1 MLDEKDEEYQ
11 RRKER
16 ARQLRNSVGMITSND
31 MQNIGTDNITT
42 INNDNSYIEK
52 LNRAKQLRNSVGFI
66 TSNDQMI
73 DEQQNNS
80 SVPNTTDQSTDTNG
94 IDLSKYPD
102 LEPGDSVEKTVI
114 GLNKKDIAGVQ
125 QYGDSEDTQKKKE
138 IYNMISNAKTEHA
151 IDTKNKVNDKSNKQE
166 TMLKTPLLQEQIN
179 DQKATPNN
187 LKATPREM
195 YNFIRQEYNNKVEIT
210 PELIQELSNMND
222 REKNIYIDLLT
233 KNKDEK
239 TKINIK
245 IQDYKQNQR
254 TQKEAEKIDQDI
266 ANGNYISSLWH
277 IIKGLPQ
284 EAINSFIK
292 METAIGSFLPQLKG
306 NMSTNNIIDATKV
319 MTGEYIETNSKIK
332 NDVVRTAGSVSGTI
346 GAMIPS
352 IIANIIAP
360 GSGNLTQ
367 AVTVGS
373 SEYLDTLNEDNSNKG
388 QALLTG
394 ILKGAASYQI
404 EKIAGGNFLSK
415 GSLDDIAHGTIA
427 NKFSNKYAQRIA
439 SILYDIGGEVAEEQ
453 IENQAGYIIDKLV
466 SDKDITAEQWWSDFS
481 ETNKNT
487 VLTTIVLGM
496 FGLGGNTYREV
507 LNEKQLKEIDSK
519 TEKSIKEITTIMDK
533 ENITIKKPYFVLD
546 TDGQGNISTLTQTTG
561 QEIELKNTDLN
572 VTPVVVYQN
581 GYYDVIDGKSGTKLD
596 TSGYT
601 SVDEAIN
608 GFNDKISKA
617 SKESID
623 MVNNEVINSKLA
635 LINKFQEIEAYQKM
649 YNNDVRNYK
658 NSLLEDNKKLEEI
671 SALTN
676 QIQDKT
682 IYNNQE
688 AVDIFDYVSSYFENM
703 KIEHTNIGK
712 DFLYSVDQNGK
723 IINSF
728 ELSDKRYNG
737 KKIKEIINTAV
748 DGVLPNR
755 IQTTTEQN
763 KGDLNVEPTNY
774 IANNQTGLK
783 MDDRTLQNVSSKKVK
798 PYQEEHPELAKE
810 IQEMAWNFQEDLA
823 NSIEGKR
830 YKVGDEWT
838 GQKRST
844 TKELAEIKD
853 ETGTS
858 WDKINQALEDI
869 ANNKGNYALA
879 KKIELV
885 LDRALTEGY
894 RNIYGQTIFPN
905 ESYLDKKSKIEG
917 KDYKNTETNY
927 DVTKYMSNEELR
939 PFGEKAN
946 KKGQFDVE
954 DNQVRNTKK
963 SNSMDNIKENTADII
978 KSIEKF
984 KKAKKN
990 IDRQDVLNIANS
1002 LNIKLKQGAILIND
1016 TNMSK
1021 KAGHNLK
1028 PSIIEITK
1036 IFENV
1041 NNKNAKEFRNDAIE
1055 EAMSKFRDAMVII
1068 KDTKTKTEINKS
1080 GIEKTFSGNVTK
1092 EKIQTADNIKDI
1104 IEQGIYGFT
1113 TYNPNDSNEI
1123 LYHHFFTPV
1132 SYNKNNGLIRIVI
1145 KEFKKDKTQNDKYY
1159 YHQLEYISNK
1169 KLEDFDALSQIDGNK
1184 EIKSSSSNINNSIP
1198 QKEQIV
1204 KNETAIN
1211 KKSMQKEKNN
1221 TSNDDIRSMKKPSI
1235 KVEYDSQGRQ
1245 LSRQQQG
1252 FFKDSKVRDAKG
1264 NLMVMYHGTPN
1275 GDYTV
1280 FKAGS
1285 YFTARKEYA
1294 DGYQNTWASAISSKQ
1309 NASNPKT
1316 YEVYLN
1322 ITNPFTLQDSKAKDI
1337 YLNEFIKGGNSLSY
1351 DPYTNWTNE
1360 INQLDEIDWTEGE
1373 DLIEWLKENHPEYD
1387 GLILDEGGDGGYGE
1401 AEYSWRGKSF
1411 VPFNPNQIK
1420 NVDNVNPTSND
1431 DIRYMK
1437 KNNSN
1442 SKKEN
1447 KINTIKI
1454 DSNGD
1459 AKYID
1464 ENRKEYD
1471 IYFRFD
1477 AKGGFK
1483 GKEHRSG
1490 DSMWENQIDE
1500 LIDEKQESYYDEEK
1514 EDYIEKNPLLED
1526 YGVTQE
1532 EYDDMSYEECLKIKM
1547 KIADDY
1553 LHSYPETPDVFPLS
1567 SGASSIKLSK
1577 DGIDVLGDNISA
1589 LLYEYSTSDD
1599 DIVTFYT
1606 GNLQNDI
1613 GIWNEPIVKPDRVIY
1628 TGNSKEIIEILEDV
1642 TPNKEKIKKIARIIN
1657 NQDTSNDD
1665 ILYMKKPSQKVE
1677 YDNQGRQLSKQQQ
1690 KFFKDSKVRDEKR

>member
-11 RRKER
+11 KRKER
-16 ARQLRNSVGMITSND
+16 ARQLRNSVGMITAND

-73 DEQQNNS
+73 DEQQNN
-80 SVPNTTDQSTDTNG
+80 PIMQNTIDQSVEANG

-114 GLNKKDIAGVQ
+114 SLNN
-125 QYGDSEDTQKKKE
+125 KE
-138 IYNMISNAKTEHA
+138 IEGVPQYEESEESKERKERYNVIAKGGKLESLKTEQDKQEEEA
-151 IDTKNKVNDKSNKQE
+151 IKYNKQQANSDKNLFSQFGKMIENFWLGITSGTKEIVKETTQTSYNNKQE
-166 TMLKTPLLQEQIN
+166 NELLAGSNPNVPDIVKEEYKYQIN
-179 DQKATPNN
+179 EN
-187 LKATPREM
+187 
-195 YNFIRQEYNNKVEIT
+195 
-210 PELIQELSNMND
+210 
-222 REKNIYIDLLT
+222 DLLKQKMNQKVNAT
-233 KNKDEK
+233 SLF
-239 TKINIK
+239 KIN
-245 IQDYKQNQR
+245 
-254 TQKEAEKIDQDI
+254 
-266 ANGNYISSLWH
+266 
-277 IIKGLPQ
+277 
-284 EAINSFIK
+284 
-292 METAIGSFLPQLKG
+292 
-306 NMSTNNIIDATKV
+306 TN
-319 MTGEYIETNSKIK
+319 
-332 NDVVRTAGSVSGTI
+332 
-346 GAMIPS
+346 
-352 IIANIIAP
+352 
-360 GSGNLTQ
+360 
-367 AVTVGS
+367 
-373 SEYLDTLNEDNSNKG
+373 
-388 QALLTG
+388 
-394 ILKGAASYQI
+394 
-404 EKIAGGNFLSK
+404 
-415 GSLDDIAHGTIA
+415 
-427 NKFSNKYAQRIA
+427 
-439 SILYDIGGEVAEEQ
+439 
-453 IENQAGYIIDKLV
+453 
-466 SDKDITAEQWWSDFS
+466 
-481 ETNKNT
+481 
-487 VLTTIVLGM
+487 
-496 FGLGGNTYREV
+496 
-507 LNEKQLKEIDSK
+507 
-519 TEKSIKEITTIMDK
+519 
-533 ENITIKKPYFVLD
+533 
-546 TDGQGNISTLTQTTG
+546 TLTQQPLLKGDTAQSIDNELNQYKDAFGDLELNPVTRNLSKSIAQDQNKIATNVNEIDNPIIKKVSELAPSAGNSLAGAGISMVNPYLGMSYFMISAMGSYEDDGRRRGMSKQEAESYGKIMGFMEGATEMIGIDKFLSAGNAVRKGSFKEALRNYGLDMVDNAIQEAVIDPIDELMAGQIAGNEYQKNNYSTMKGYIELLGEMIRDGVDGALSSLLMNGIGLSIDSSVYLYNKIQNNKKITETDVKNAYTDIQNNPNIDVSEAFKSSFDYEKQKLQENNREIYRFLEFDNEGNIVAVKEAIGEKISLKNKQLNIEPIIVNVDGYYNVIDNQSGLKLDTTMYNSVQEAKVGFNEQIKNASQSTINEINQKVNKSKLAIINKMQEMTEDKAAQNMNNITNKFINQQSKQIVQPSKVFSTEETKNILSNNNVDTTQIKNRPYLG
-561 QEIELKNTDLN
+561 QEI
-572 VTPVVVYQN
+572 
-581 GYYDVIDGKSGTKLD
+581 
-596 TSGYT
+596 
-601 SVDEAIN
+601 
-608 GFNDKISKA
+608 NDI
-617 SKESID
+617 
-623 MVNNEVINSKLA
+623 
-635 LINKFQEIEAYQKM
+635 
-649 YNNDVRNYK
+649 
-658 NSLLEDNKKLEEI
+658 
-671 SALTN
+671 
-676 QIQDKT
+676 
-682 IYNNQE
+682 
-688 AVDIFDYVSSYFENM
+688 
-703 KIEHTNIGK
+703 
-712 DFLYSVDQNGK
+712 
-723 IINSF
+723 
-728 ELSDKRYNG
+728 
-737 KKIKEIINTAV
+737 
-748 DGVLPNR
+748 

-763 KGDLNVEPTNY
+763 KGNLNIEPTNY
-774 IANNQTGLK
+774 IANNQADLK
-783 MDDRTLQNVSSKKVK
+783 MEDRTLQNVSSKKIK
-798 PYQEEHPELAKE
+798 PYQEEHPELATE

-853 ETGTS
+853 ETGAS

-869 ANNKGNYALA
+869 ANNKGDYALA

-894 RNIYGQTIFPN
+894 RNIYGKTIFPN
-905 ESYLDKKSKIEG
+905 ERYLDKKSKIEG
-917 KDYKNTETNY
+917 KDYKNTEQDY
-927 DVTKYMSNEELR
+927 DASQYMSDEELR
-939 PFGEKAN
+939 PFGEKKN
-946 KKGQFDVE
+946 KKGQLDVE
-954 DNQVRNTKK
+954 GNQVENINKKYKNVSQDLIANIDTVLNGVIDRNRNIKVLDYTPKVLQKVGLNNLPIIMTQDHIRSTILTLDEAIKK
-963 SNSMDNIKENTADII
+963 GLNVKNKNFHGLGKETLLKVIDNIDKPIAIYQWQETSKNKYGKDDFIIITQFKDKNNDRIIVPVLANRKDNNYITVNKIKSTYGKIGLDEYLKKHIQDGSLNQIYNIKESDNSSGGIQYSSER
-978 KSIEKF
+978 KS
-984 KKAKKN
+984 N
-990 IDRQDVLNIANS
+990 
-1002 LNIKLKQGAILIND
+1002 
-1016 TNMSK
+1016 
-1021 KAGHNLK
+1021 
-1028 PSIIEITK
+1028 
-1036 IFENV
+1036 
-1041 NNKNAKEFRNDAIE
+1041 
-1055 EAMSKFRDAMVII
+1055 
-1068 KDTKTKTEINKS
+1068 
-1080 GIEKTFSGNVTK
+1080 
-1092 EKIQTADNIKDI
+1092 
-1104 IEQGIYGFT
+1104 
-1113 TYNPNDSNEI
+1113 
-1123 LYHHFFTPV
+1123 
-1132 SYNKNNGLIRIVI
+1132 
-1145 KEFKKDKTQNDKYY
+1145 
-1159 YHQLEYISNK
+1159 
-1169 KLEDFDALSQIDGNK
+1169 
-1184 EIKSSSSNINNSIP
+1184 SNINNSIP
-1198 QKEQIV
+1198 QKKQNV

-1211 KKSMQKEKNN
+1211 KKSMQKEQNN
-1221 TSNDDIRSMKKPSI
+1221 TSNDDIRSMKKPSLR
-1235 KVEYDSQGRQ
+1235 VEYDSQGRQ

-1309 NASNPKT
+1309 DASNPKT
-1316 YEVYLN
+1316 YETYLN

-1442 SKKEN
+1442 SETEN

-1514 EDYIEKNPLLED
+1514 EDYIEKNPLLEE

-1532 EYDDMSYEECLKIKM
+1532 EYDDMSYEKCLKIKM

-1553 LHSYPETPDVFPLS
+1553 LQSYPESPDVFPLS